1 MDMDLLLARAGQ
13 ALRCAHAPWSQFR
26 VGAAVLS
33 AQGNVYTGCNVESV
47 AFPVG
52 GCAEHHAIA
61 AGVLAEGADFRVTRI
76 AVAAHRD
83 GNSAPVP
90 PCGACRQLI
99 AEFGPDAEVA
109 FMARDGGIACFS
121 IAALLPESFSLDPN
135 PM

>member
-13 ALRCAHAPWSQFR
+13 ALRCAHAPWSRFR

-61 AGVLAEGADFRVTRI
+61 AGVLAEGADFRVVRI

-83 GNSAPVP
+83 GSEAPVP

-99 AEFGPDAEVA
+99 AEFGPGAEVA
-109 FMARDGGIACFS
+109 FLGRDGAIAQLS
-121 IAALLPESFSLDPN
+121 ITELLPESFSLDAAR
-135 PM
+135 

>member
-1 MDMDLLLARAGQ
+1 MELDLLLARAGE
-13 ALRCAHAPWSQFR
+13 ALRCAHAPWSGFR

-33 AQGNVYTGCNVESV
+33 EQGNVYTGCNVESV

-61 AGVLAEGADFRVTRI
+61 AGVLAEGAEFRVSRI

-83 GNSAPVP
+83 GSAAPVP

-99 AEFGPDAEVA
+99 AEFGADAEVA
-109 FMARDGGIACFS
+109 FLGRDGAIARFS
-121 IAALLPESFSLDPN
+121 IATLLPESFSLEPAG
-135 PM
+135 